1 MRYERNFCKIYV
13 REQLYMEFTKVTI
26 KIADLKMKL
35 MTAEPE
41 AVLKMAASLD
51 ARISKLAQHA
61 RCPKENALVMLIME
75 QAEGQKRSAD
85 LIRGQ
90 QEQIFELLKKNA
102 ALSGGEIDEEI
113 YGAMHE
119 NLMDENEALR
129 RKIEELVE
137 ELAAIKENN
146 G

>member
-1 MRYERNFCKIYV
+1 
-13 REQLYMEFTKVTI
+13 MEFTKVTI

-113 YGAMHE
+113 YGALHE

-129 RKIEELVE
+129 RKIDELID
-137 ELAAIKENN
+137 ELTDIK
-146 G
+146 GSRG

>member
-1 MRYERNFCKIYV
+1 
-13 REQLYMEFTKVTI
+13 
-26 KIADLKMKL
+26 MK
-35 MTAEPE
+35 
-41 AVLKMAASLD
+41 D
-51 ARISKLAQHA
+51 
-61 RCPKENALVMLIME
+61 
-75 QAEGQKRSAD
+75 
-85 LIRGQ
+85 
-90 QEQIFELLKKNA
+90 FELLKKNA

-146 G
+146 GW

>member
-1 MRYERNFCKIYV
+1 
-13 REQLYMEFTKVTI
+13 MEFTRVTVE
-26 KIADLKMKL
+26 IADLKMKL

-51 ARISKLAQHA
+51 ARITKLAQHA

-75 QAEGQKRSAD
+75 QAEGQKRSAE

-102 ALSGGEIDEEI
+102 ALSGGEFDGEI
-113 YGAMHE
+113 YGALQE
-119 NLMDENEALR
+119 NLLDENEALM
-129 RKIEELVE
+129 RKIDELVE
-137 ELAAIKENN
+137 ELAELKAQR

>member
-1 MRYERNFCKIYV
+1 
-13 REQLYMEFTKVTI
+13 MEFTKVTI